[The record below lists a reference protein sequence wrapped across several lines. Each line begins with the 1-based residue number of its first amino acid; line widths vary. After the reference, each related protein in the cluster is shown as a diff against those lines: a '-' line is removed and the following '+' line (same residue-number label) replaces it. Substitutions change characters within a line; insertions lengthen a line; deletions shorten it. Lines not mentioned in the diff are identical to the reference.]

1 MATAFIAEPTP
12 MKARQPKKKTA
23 PKKAPGRKTAAK
35 PRSPTSRAAR
45 PAKSAGAALPRLL
58 MQVIRA
64 LDAKKAENI
73 QVLDVSDLSSITDY
87 LVVGTATSEPHLR
100 ALRVEL
106 EKVID
111 AEKAKILGM
120 DTGQGS
126 GWTVIDAFDVMV
138 HLFTPENR
146 EKYRLE
152 LLWKD
157 AVAIP
162 IGGIV

>member
-1 MATAFIAEPTP
+1 
-12 MKARQPKKKTA
+12 MKARQPKKKA
-23 PKKAPGRKTAAK
+23 PAKKTTPRKTAK
-35 PRSPTSRAAR
+35 PRTASTPRQAR
-45 PAKSAGAALPRLL
+45 PAKAPAAELPRLL
-58 MQVIRA
+58 VQVIRA
-64 LDAKKAENI
+64 LDGKKAENI
-73 QVLDVSDLSSITDY
+73 QVLDVSELSSITDY

-120 DTGQGS
+120 DTGMGS
-126 GWTVIDAFDVMV
+126 GWTVIDAFDVMI

-152 LLWKD
+152 LLWRD
-157 AVAIP
+157 ASPVP
-162 IGGIV
+162 TSGML

>member
-1 MATAFIAEPTP
+1 
-12 MKARQPKKKTA
+12 MKARQPKKKA
-23 PKKAPGRKTAAK
+23 PAKKPTPRKTAK
-35 PRSPTSRAAR
+35 PRTASAPRQAR
-45 PAKSAGAALPRLL
+45 PAKASKPELPRLL
-58 MQVIRA
+58 VQVIRA
-64 LDAKKAENI
+64 LDGKKAENI
-73 QVLDVSDLSSITDY
+73 QVLDVSELSSITDY

-120 DTGQGS
+120 DTGMGS
-126 GWTVIDAFDVMV
+126 GWTVIDAFDVMI

-152 LLWKD
+152 LLWRD
-157 AVAIP
+157 ASPVP
-162 IGGIV
+162 IGGLL

>member
-1 MATAFIAEPTP
+1 MNV
-12 MKARQPKKKTA
+12 RQPKKKA
-23 PKKAPGRKTAAK
+23 PSKKTSSRKTAK
-35 PRSPTSRAAR
+35 PRTPATTRSSRLGKP
-45 PAKSAGAALPRLL
+45 PAPELPRLL
-58 MQVIRA
+58 VQVIRA
-64 LDAKKAENI
+64 LDGKKAENI
-73 QVLDVSDLSSITDY
+73 QVLNVSDLSSITDY

-138 HLFTPENR
+138 HLFTPANR

-152 LLWKD
+152 ILWRD
-157 AVAIP
+157 AKLIP
-162 IGGIV
+162 VGEIV